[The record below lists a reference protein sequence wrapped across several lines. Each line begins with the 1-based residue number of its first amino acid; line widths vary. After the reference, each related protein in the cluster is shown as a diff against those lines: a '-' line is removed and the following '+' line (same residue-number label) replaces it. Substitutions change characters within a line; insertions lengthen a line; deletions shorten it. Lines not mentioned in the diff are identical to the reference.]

1 MAYKKIYNCYNLME
15 STVRINLVS
24 LAKIELAKKETVKT
38 MADFDF
44 FVEELFTLL
53 SNFDKFEALGT
64 KDKIVEEVI
73 EDMAA
78 EVAME
83 AISIC
88 LLQKLMMRS
97 L

>member
-44 FVEELFTLL
+44 FTLL